1 MSEKHHVWLRL
12 ALNYNRQR
20 EQSDMLITVLMIIL
34 WKDTQLNVR
43 KVNKGHRMMSA
54 PEFGRGRGWR
64 MSEVLAND
72 SRVKT
77 FIHPWKDRVPGN
89 FIMQMSMSA
98 PVPALMVKRRQK
110 RNMACRTHPG

>member
-1 MSEKHHVWLRL
+1 MSEKHDFWLRL
-12 ALNYNRQR
+12 ALNDIHQR
-20 EQSDMLITVLMIIL
+20 EQSDALITVLMIIL
-34 WKDTQLNVR
+34 TLWKDIQLNVR

-72 SRVKT
+72 SRVKA
-77 FIHPWKDRVPGN
+77 FIHPWKERVPGN

-98 PVPALMVKRRQK
+98 PVPALMVKR
-110 RNMACRTHPG
+110 